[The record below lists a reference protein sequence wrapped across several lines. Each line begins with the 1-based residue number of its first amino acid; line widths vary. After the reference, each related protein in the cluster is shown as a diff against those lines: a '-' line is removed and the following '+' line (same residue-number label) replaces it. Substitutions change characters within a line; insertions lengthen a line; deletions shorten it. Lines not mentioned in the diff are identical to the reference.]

1 MFKIKTTL
9 NQPNLLAQRMSV
21 LGEGNPIV
29 RPGVFSFGRKHQ
41 AASSAKRSVILVH
54 WDARIGSKLAKD
66 LQNMG
71 FAVQLESRNPSEA
84 YRAIRTSNPD
94 MVVIDMTVNP
104 SQGLA
109 VYQALRYIS
118 TTKNI
123 PVIFVGDEEVN
134 MENANV
140 HFIDSSNVTGCFPTV
155 AESVFSTQVEH

>member
-1 MFKIKTTL
+1 MFKNKSTL

-21 LGEGNPIV
+21 LGNTQPP
-29 RPGVFSFGRKHQ
+29 RSSVFPFFGKKHQ
-41 AASSAKRSVILVH
+41 ASLNGKRSVVLIH
-54 WDARIGSKLAKD
+54 WDARTGAKLARD
-66 LQNMG
+66 LQTLG
-71 FAVQLESRNPSEA
+71 FSVRLESRNPSEA
-84 YRAIRTSNPD
+84 YRSIRTFAPD
-94 MVVIDMTVNP
+94 MVIIDMSINP